1 MAIASLKRYAA
12 DHFDR
17 EEDWNLSCK
26 DENGKKVAVIG
37 AGPSG
42 LQTALE
48 LRKEGCQV
56 TVFEK
61 MPVRGG
67 MLRIGIPA
75 YRLPKNNSGT
85 RDQLPG
91 PSGSKI

>member
-1 MAIASLKRYAA
+1 MQRGK
-12 DHFDR
+12 
-17 EEDWNLSCK
+17 W
-26 DENGKKVAVIG
+26 KKVAVIG

-42 LQTALE
+42 LQAALD

-67 MLRIGIPA
+67 MLRVGIPA
-75 YRLPKNNSGT
+75 YRLQEQFWRRKSAILIDWEFILN
-85 RDQLPG
+85 
-91 PSGSKI
+91 

>member
-17 EEDWNLSCK
+17 EEDWNFSCK

-42 LQTALE
+42 LQAALE
-48 LRKEGCQV
+48 LRKKAV
-56 TVFEK
+56 
-61 MPVRGG
+61 
-67 MLRIGIPA
+67 
-75 YRLPKNNSGT
+75 RLPYLKKC
-85 RDQLPG
+85 L
-91 PSGSKI
+91 